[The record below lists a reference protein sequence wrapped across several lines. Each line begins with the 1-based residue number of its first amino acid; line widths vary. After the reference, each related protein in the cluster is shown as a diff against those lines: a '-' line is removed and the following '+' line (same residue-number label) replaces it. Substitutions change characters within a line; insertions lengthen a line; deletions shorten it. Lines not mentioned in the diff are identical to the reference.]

1 MKNLFRKIKGICV
14 YVPTPEVSMFDLT
27 LQLEHDH
34 GENLYRDV
42 CLAIKEACEEPP
54 LKTVMR
60 YCMKMSNDNSAS
72 SLFSSE
78 THSSIIDAKSG
89 CQVSDDT
96 IKLVVWFDNES
107 GHAYRIIDLITNFHL
122 SYGENE

>member
-1 MKNLFRKIKGICV
+1 MLDV
-14 YVPTPEVSMFDLT
+14 T
-27 LQLEHDH
+27 LQLENDA
-34 GENLYRDV
+34 GDTLYRDV
-42 CLAIKEACEEPP
+42 CLALKEAASEPP

-60 YCMKMSNDNSAS
+60 YCMKMSNENSAS

-89 CQVSDDT
+89 CQVNDDT

-107 GHAYRIIDLITNFHL
+107 GHAYRIIDLLTNFHVQYQQE
-122 SYGENE
+122 S